1 MMMMMMNKSI
11 KKDKP
16 VYNKS
21 KKSQI
26 GIEDYHHGISGSDDS
41 RMKLSIT
48 EARIITSKN
57 IVTVWKRATYINI
70 VATIGIVLFNGFK
83 FEGFHLDNVTFITTI
98 ISLVVGSTI
107 LGTATKLLKP
117 VPEK

>member
-1 MMMMMMNKSI
+1 MMMINRNI

-16 VYNKS
+16 VNNNT

-26 GIEDYHHGISGSDDS
+26 VIKDYKSGISGSDEF
-41 RMKLSIT
+41 RMKWYII
-48 EARIITSKN
+48 EARIETSKK
-57 IVTVWKRATYINI
+57 IVTVWKHATYLNI
-70 VATIGIVLFNGFK
+70 VAIIGIVLLNGFK